1 MGNAISV
8 TELRDDLVSAYKQ
21 ELDWNTKEILQPYKK
36 MFDRRKVL
44 FCFVLFSH
52 NPKTKNNYKWYK
64 KIGAS
69 RDSRA

>member
-36 MFDRRKVL
+36 MFDRRKVFVL

-52 NPKTKNNYKWYK
+52 NPKTKKIITNGIK
-64 KIGAS
+64 K
-69 RDSRA
+69 

>member
-36 MFDRRKVL
+36 MFDRRKVFVL
-44 FCFVLFSH
+44 FCFVLFCFLIIQ
-52 NPKTKNNYKWYK
+52 KQK
-64 KIGAS
+64 K
-69 RDSRA
+69 

>member
-21 ELDWNTKEILQPYKK
+21 ELDWNTKEMLQPYKK

-44 FCFVLFSH
+44 SVLFCFVFS
-52 NPKTKNNYKWYK
+52 
-64 KIGAS
+64 
-69 RDSRA
+69 